1 MGADEIGLKSV
12 GLAVKME
19 RSQAGWNPQAWAKAI
34 VQRQLGKEAHEQDNS
49 PLIVRLPR
57 LSKTISLI

>member
-34 VQRQLGKEAHEQDNS
+34 VQRQLGKEAHEQD
-49 PLIVRLPR
+49 
-57 LSKTISLI
+57 